1 MFFLKKLFSRL
12 LFPGWD
18 GGGDETAEQQN
29 RYWRMWRNTVL
40 AVSAVSLIPLVFMTA
55 VNYYQFQRAFRVEMV
70 HPVER
75 LTSAAKRSLES
86 FLEERIG
93 LLRYIAERESIE
105 TLSDQAQV
113 EAIHRRMK
121 TVFGG
126 IVDIGVIDAA
136 GVQCCYSGPY
146 GLRGKRYGDHAWFN
160 EVATRGVHVSDVFLG
175 HRQIPHFVIAVRK
188 ELEDGGFYVL
198 RATVDT
204 EDLSQRLR
212 SLGLKQRQDVFIVNR
227 DGVLQT
233 PSRVLGGVL
242 TATGFKVPVNVGETE
257 ITEDY
262 AIAGD
267 SYLMGSA
274 YISQSPF
281 VFVVLVKTQDL
292 MRGWLSIRAEFLD
305 FLAASM
311 VVTVIIIMSITS
323 AWVRRIRDADNRREA
338 TQHSAEH
345 TNKMALI
352 GRLAAGVAHEI
363 NNPLAI
369 INEKAGLMRDI
380 ILAEGADRKE
390 KMLKQIDSIINS
402 VQRCSNITHRLL
414 GFAKHMDLRAE
425 PIALDTLI
433 REVLVFLEKEASY
446 RRIAVSVDAETAVPA
461 IESDRG
467 QLQQLFL
474 NIINNAFDAMSENG
488 HLEIRLAPSGPEAV
502 SVTIKDDGSGIP
514 KEELDRIFE
523 PFYSRKAHGTGLGLS
538 ISYGIVE
545 KLGGRIS
552 VASEVGRGT
561 TFTIVLP
568 VKRR

>member
-1 MFFLKKLFSRL
+1 MFKRLFSRFI
-12 LFPGWD
+12 FPGWD
-18 GGGDETAEQQN
+18 GGGDETVQQQD

-93 LLRYIAERESIE
+93 LLRYIVERESIE

-113 EAIHRRMK
+113 EEIHRRMK
-121 TVFGG
+121 TAFGG
-126 IVDIGVIDAA
+126 VVDIGLIDAT
-136 GVQCCYSGPY
+136 GLQCCYSGPY
-146 GLRGKRYGDHAWFN
+146 GLRGKHYGDYAWFN

-175 HRQIPHFVIAVRK
+175 HRHIPHFVIAVRK
-188 ELEDGGFYVL
+188 ELEGGGFYVL

-204 EDLSQRLR
+204 EVLSQRLR
-212 SLGLKQRQDVFIVNR
+212 SLGLKQGQDVFIVNR
-227 DGVLQT
+227 TGVLQT
-233 PSRVLGGVL
+233 PSRLLGDVLSG
-242 TATGFKVPVNVGETE
+242 TGFRVPANVGEAE
-257 ITEDY
+257 IIEDFS
-262 AIAGD
+262 IGGE

-274 YISQSPF
+274 YIGQSPF

-292 MRGWLSIRAEFLD
+292 MRGWLSIRTEFLD

-311 VVTVIIIMSITS
+311 VVTVVLIMFITS
-323 AWVRRIRDADNRREA
+323 AWVRRIRDADLRRQA

-380 ILAEGADRKE
+380 IQADGADRKE
-390 KMLKQIDSIINS
+390 KILKQVDSIINS

-446 RRIAVSVDAETAVPA
+446 RRITITVDAEAALPT

-474 NIINNAFDAMSENG
+474 NIINNALDAMSENG
-488 HLEIRLAPSGPEAV
+488 RLEIRLESRGREAV
-502 SVTIKDDGSGIP
+502 SVTIKDDGCGIP
-514 KEELDRIFE
+514 KQDLDRIFE
-523 PFYSRKAHGTGLGLS
+523 PFFSRKSQGTGLGLS

-552 VASEVGRGT
+552 VASEVGQGT
-561 TFTIVLP
+561 VFTIVLP
-568 VKRR
+568 VKRH

>member
-1 MFFLKKLFSRL
+1 MALFKKLFSRF
-12 LFPGWD
+12 LFPGLD
-18 GGGDETAEQQN
+18 DGGDESAQQQA
-29 RYWRMWRNTVL
+29 RYWQMWRNTVL

-93 LLRYIAERESIE
+93 LLRYIVERESME
-105 TLSDQAQV
+105 TLSDQGQV

-121 TVFGG
+121 TAFGG
-126 IVDIGVIDAA
+126 IVDIGLIDAT
-136 GVQCCYSGPY
+136 GIQCCYSGPY
-146 GLRGKRYGDHAWFN
+146 GLLGKHYGDYAWFN

-175 HRQIPHFVIAVRK
+175 HRNIPHFVIAVRK
-188 ELEDGGFYVL
+188 ELEGGGFYVL

-204 EDLSQRLR
+204 EVLSQRLR
-212 SLGLKQRQDVFIVNR
+212 SLGLKQGQDVFIVNR

-233 PSRVLGGVL
+233 PSRLLGGVL
-242 TATGFKVPVNVGETE
+242 NGTGFKVPVNVGETE
-257 ITEDY
+257 IIEDY
-262 AIAGD
+262 ALGGD

-274 YISQSPF
+274 DISQSPF
-281 VFVVLVKTQDL
+281 VFVVLVKMQDL
-292 MRGWLSIRAEFLD
+292 MRGWLTIRTEFLD

-311 VVTVIIIMSITS
+311 VVTVIVIMSITS
-323 AWVRRIRDADNRREA
+323 AWVRRIRDTDIRRQA

-380 ILAEGADRKE
+380 IQADGADRKE
-390 KMLKQIDSIINS
+390 KMLKQVESIINS

-414 GFAKHMDLRAE
+414 GFAKHMDLRSE
-425 PIALDTLI
+425 PIALDALI
-433 REVLVFLEKEASY
+433 REVLAFLEKEASY
-446 RRIAVSVDAETAVPA
+446 RKIVIAVDADDAIPT

-474 NIINNAFDAMSENG
+474 NIINNALDAMSENG
-488 HLEIRLAPSGPEAV
+488 HLEIRLEPRGREAV
-502 SVTIKDDGSGIP
+502 SVTIKDDGCGIP
-514 KEELDRIFE
+514 KQDLERIFE
-523 PFYSRKAHGTGLGLS
+523 PFFSRKAQGTGLGLS
-538 ISYGIVE
+538 ITYGIVE
-545 KLGGRIS
+545 KLGGEIS
-552 VASEVGRGT
+552 VSSEVGQGT
-561 TFTIVLP
+561 TFTVVLP
-568 VKRR
+568 VKRP